1 MVSPF
6 STCIKISL
14 VKSTK
19 LSSLRLFNQSVAP
32 GLILMVHRSFRW
44 WPSAPIIHRKQHYLL
59 RSSDQSQ
66 ARRQEWSPNVINLY
80 ILSVCVCTVS
90 VRNRNIM
97 SAGRYNSVVL
107 FVLRLTSYIVEPA
120 ISTSLSSP
128 CQPAILQDFCMCICG
143 QNAMTF
149 VLPKPCHAEKI
160 LIVKALS
167 QNWYRRCERGPA
179 VPKLRVRPP

>member
-1 MVSPF
+1 MSWYITVSFMVSPF
-6 STCIKISL
+6 SICIKISL

-120 ISTSLSSP
+120 ISLSQVLASR
-128 CQPAILQDFCMCICG
+128 QFFR
-143 QNAMTF
+143 TF
-149 VLPKPCHAEKI
+149 VCVYVARTPWPLCF
-160 LIVKALS
+160 L
-167 QNWYRRCERGPA
+167 NPA
-179 VPKLRVRPP
+179 TLRKFWL

>member
-120 ISTSLSSP
+120 ITSLSSP

-167 QNWYRRCERGPA
+167 QNG
-179 VPKLRVRPP
+179 PKLRVRPP